1 VTSTRAEVSLGRIEA
16 ELRRAYPAPI
26 ANRIDARSRY
36 DVLFIAETHGAIVL
50 ESESGLLPAVIS
62 ALDRAGL
69 TCVGSLRD
77 VPAETLSRRVDRIV
91 SVNPTGGDIGRLR
104 DLARAA

>member
-1 VTSTRAEVSLGRIEA
+1 MTSTRADTSLGRIEA
-16 ELRRAYPAPI
+16 ELRRTYPAAI
-26 ANRIDARSRY
+26 ANRIDPRSRY
-36 DVLFIAETHGAIVL
+36 DVLFVAEAHGAVAV
-50 ESESGLLPAVIS
+50 ESQTGLLPAVNS
-62 ALDRAGL
+62 AIDRAGL

-77 VPAETLSRRVDRIV
+77 VPAEMLSRRVDRIV

>member
-1 VTSTRAEVSLGRIEA
+1 MTSTRTEVSLGRIEA
-16 ELRRAYPAPI
+16 ELRRAYPAAI
-26 ANRIDARSRY
+26 ANRIDPRSRY
-36 DVLFIAETHGAIVL
+36 DVLFVAEAHGAVAL
-50 ESESGLLPAVIS
+50 ESETGLFPAVTS
-62 ALDRAGL
+62 AIARAGL

-77 VPAETLSRRVDRIV
+77 VPADMLSRRVDRIV